1 MIREIVDRAQWG
13 HCAAA
18 AAAGAGGSLSIKFVQ
33 WKEVLAFLAKTTAVV
48 ILATQP
54 LNQTGATHL
63 MFVGSYHFDQYFFS
77 VEMSTSTSTS
87 TSTTTTTTTTT
98 TVFRGR
104 PC

>member
-18 AAAGAGGSLSIKFVQ
+18 AAGAEGSLSIKFVQ

-54 LNQTGATHL
+54 LNQTGASHL

-87 TSTTTTTTTTT
+87 TTTLT